1 MPAITCNP
9 GPAAIAGFSPTSIA
23 ACQLWM
29 DAADTSASSMT
40 LSGSTVT
47 QWRDKSGNGNA
58 TTTKIGSPIQSA
70 QGITVTTSD
79 KFYMDPI
86 VNPPTGSYLTFF
98 ITATLAS
105 TGSQFGRLVSFAKQ
119 SDGTTN
125 NDFSSVANFIICQAA
140 ANQQIAIYRNGG
152 PQFTQSVTY
161 GTPFLLSIVWDGTNE
176 TAYFNGTSLG
186 SVGNTGTFGFN
197 RLGLGVNINTKDTV
211 NDRWAGTMSEIL
223 MYYSAFTTTDRQTI
237 EGYLA
242 QKWGLTASLSA
253 GHPGLTNNYLIGQS
267 SVFRITPFLG
277 THAPFYVTA
286 NQPPASLVLTTTT
299 FAATGAAQ
307 TFTVP
312 ATTSSINVFMWGAA
326 GGGGYVGGGNAAK
339 AGAGAY
345 VQGTLVVTP
354 GATITIVVGKGG
366 IAGSQVTT
374 YGGGGA
380 GISGNTCG
388 SGGGRSAIQFTAGT
402 DIVTVAGG
410 GGGGY
415 YGTNGTG
422 GWGDA
427 TTGTGIAGSAAAGGN
442 AVYGGKGGTQSA
454 GGAAG
459 TDVHSGAPT
468 AGSQYQGG
476 NGSTYS
482 GAGGGGGYYGGGGG
496 GAGEPI
502 GGGGG
507 GGSSLT
513 TALTSFVGYN
523 SSDGFSTPF
532 AGTYNPSSTYGT
544 AGGPGSTG
552 GDGLVVLVY
561 YK

>member
-1 MPAITCNP
+1 MPAITGNAGPPP
-9 GPAAIAGFSPTSIA
+9 GGVGFSPTSIA
-23 ACQLWM
+23 GCQLWL
-29 DAADTSASSMT
+29 DAADTSAASMT

-47 QWRDKSGNGNA
+47 VWKDKSGNGNA

-98 ITATLAS
+98 ITATLAA
-105 TGSQFGRLVSFAKQ
+105 TGSQYGRLVSFAKQ
-119 SDGTTN
+119 SDGTAN
-125 NDFSSVANFIICQAA
+125 NDFSSVANFTICQAGT
-140 ANQQIAIYRNGG
+140 NQQIAIYRNGG
-152 PQFTQSVTY
+152 PQFTQNITY

-242 QKWGLTASLSA
+242 QKWGLTLPP
-253 GHPGLTNNYLIGQS
+253 GHPGLTASYSGS
-267 SVFRITPFLG
+267 TPPVFRIGPLPG
-277 THAPFYVTA
+277 THAPLYVRE
-286 NQPPASLVLTTTT
+286 NQAAPPLTLTTTT

-312 ATTSSINVFMWGAA
+312 ATTSSVNVFMWGAA
-326 GGGGYVGGGNAAK
+326 GGGGYVGGGNTAK

-345 VQGTLVVTP
+345 VQGTLAVTP

-427 TTGTGIAGSAAAGGN
+427 TTGTGTAGSAAAGGN

-459 TDVHSGAPT
+459 QENHSGNPT
-468 AGSQYQGG
+468 AGSKYQGG
-476 NGSTYS
+476 NGSTWS

-532 AGTYNPSSTYGT
+532 AGTYNPSSIYGT

-552 GDGLVVLVY
+552 GDGRVVLVY
-561 YK
+561 YQ